1 MPEVK
6 LQTQETEETYFYEL
20 LTERGLED
28 AERVLQE
35 PFSCLVKKMPEVE
48 TQETPETV
56 ETKETEE
63 TQETEETNFYELL
76 TERGIDDAER
86 VLQEPFSS
94 LVKQMPE
101 VKLET
106 VETKETVETQETEET
121 KESEET
127 METEKTKEVEET
139 EETYS

>member
-6 LQTQETEETYFYEL
+6 LQTQETEETNFYEL

-48 TQETPETV
+48 LETV

-63 TQETEETNFYELL
+63 SNE
-76 TERGIDDAER
+76 A
-86 VLQEPFSS
+86 
-94 LVKQMPE
+94 
-101 VKLET
+101 
-106 VETKETVETQETEET
+106 
-121 KESEET
+121 EET
-127 METEKTKEVEET
+127 METE
-139 EETYS
+139 ETYS

>member
-48 TQETPETV
+48 
-56 ETKETEE
+56 
-63 TQETEETNFYELL
+63 L
-76 TERGIDDAER
+76 
-86 VLQEPFSS
+86 
-94 LVKQMPE
+94 
-101 VKLET
+101 
-106 VETKETVETQETEET
+106 ETVETQETEET
-121 KESEET
+121 KETQQTSGSGLAT
-127 METEKTKEVEET
+127 GLQVNATEINK
-139 EETYS
+139 SNFL

>member
-1 MPEVK
+1 MPEVE
-6 LQTQETEETYFYEL
+6 LETQETEETNFYQL
-20 LTERGLED
+20 LSERGLDD

-86 VLQEPFSS
+86 VLQEPFSC
-94 LVKQMPE
+94 LVKNMPDVE
-101 VKLET
+101 LKTEET
-106 VETKETVETQETEET
+106 LETQETMET
-121 KESEET
+121 KVSEEN
-127 METEKTKEVEET
+127 
-139 EETYS
+139 EETYSEEDI